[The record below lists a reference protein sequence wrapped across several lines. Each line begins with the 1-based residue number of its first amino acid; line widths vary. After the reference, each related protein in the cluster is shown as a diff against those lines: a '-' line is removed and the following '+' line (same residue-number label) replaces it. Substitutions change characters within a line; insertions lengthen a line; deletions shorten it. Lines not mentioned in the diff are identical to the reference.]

1 MPYVQRVYPSPKTE
15 QEITV
20 NVKEFRL
27 TDEPV
32 KFAQTHFDQA
42 WTGGC
47 HLLPT
52 DIRGGRAWGAEEAPL
67 CVEQFGDLP
76 REHCWMEVWEIRTQ
90 NQLAV
95 LDLVKFTGF
104 YSAQTMERFDEFSVI
119 ATPLLDSCGGRI
131 RRASSAGVA
140 LSIPQVEDGRWYD
153 AAADALGFNAK
164 HLSIEQPRSTI
175 LKDWYSTKTVWFGF
189 C

>member
-1 MPYVQRVYPSPKTE
+1 MPYVTRVYPCPTTG

-20 NVKEFRL
+20 NVKEL
-27 TDEPV
+27 LLSDEPA
-32 KFAQTHFDQA
+32 KFAETHFDQA
-42 WTGGC
+42 WTVGC

-52 DIRGGRAWGAEEAPL
+52 DIRGGRAWGAEELPR

-76 REHCWMEVWEIRTQ
+76 KEHCWMEVWEIHTQ

-104 YSAQTMERFDEFSVI
+104 YSAQTMQRFEEFSAI
-119 ATPLLDSCGGRI
+119 AVPLLESCEGRI
-131 RRASSAGVA
+131 RKASSAGIA
-140 LSIPQVEDGRWYD
+140 LSIPRVEDGRWYD
-153 AAADALGFNAK
+153 AADDALIFNAK
-164 HLSIEQPRSTI
+164 HFSIEQSRSTI
-175 LKDWYSTKTVWFGF
+175 LKDWYSSKTVWFGF